1 MPTTKSGSSSR
12 AGKTKS
18 SNGGKEKPSNGDT
31 LRHEDGSEQENSQ
44 LEKLF
49 TDSLK
54 DIYWAEKQL
63 TKTLPKMKKAA
74 TTDELKSA
82 IEEHLAQTEGHVKRL
97 EQVFDMC
104 GKKVQAKKCDAMEG
118 LIKEGDSVVEE
129 TEDGSMTRDVGIII
143 AAQKVEH
150 YEIATY
156 GGLVQLATTMG
167 KDDVAEI
174 LSQTL
179 EEEKETDQLLTEI
192 AENNINWEAEM
203 EDERQEK
210 E

>member
-1 MPTTKSGSSSR
+1 MPTTKTRSSSR

-18 SNGGKEKPSNGDT
+18 ANGSTEKPSNEETSRSGS
-31 LRHEDGSEQENSQ
+31 GSEQENSQ

-82 IEEHLAQTEGHVKRL
+82 IEEHLTQTEGHVKRL
-97 EQVFDMC
+97 EQVFEMC

-118 LIKEGDSVVEE
+118 LIKEGDSIVEE
-129 TEDGSMTRDVGIII
+129 TQGGSMTRDAGIIM

-156 GGLVQLATTMG
+156 GSLVQIAKTLGMNDAAEVLHQTLDEEKQADEKLTE
-167 KDDVAEI
+167 VAEWHVN
-174 LSQTL
+174 QAA
-179 EEEKETDQLLTEI
+179 EKEAI
-192 AENNINWEAEM
+192 NN
-203 EDERQEK
+203 
-210 E
+210 

>member
-1 MPTTKSGSSSR
+1 MPTTKTRSSLKS
-12 AGKTKS
+12 GKTRSANGSTSKH
-18 SNGGKEKPSNGDT
+18 SNGETSKPEN
-31 LRHEDGSEQENSQ
+31 GSEQENSQ

-49 TDSLK
+49 IDSLK

-118 LIKEGDSVVEE
+118 LIKEGDSIVEE
-129 TEDGSMTRDVGIII
+129 TQQGTMTRDAGIIM

-156 GGLVQLATTMG
+156 GSLVQIAKTLGMNDAAEVLHLTLDEEKQADEKLTE
-167 KDDVAEI
+167 VAEWHVN
-174 LSQTL
+174 QAA
-179 EEEKETDQLLTEI
+179 EKEAI
-192 AENNINWEAEM
+192 NN
-203 EDERQEK
+203 
-210 E
+210 

>member
-1 MPTTKSGSSSR
+1 MPTTKTRSSLRS
-12 AGKTKS
+12 GKTKS
-18 SNGGKEKPSNGDT
+18 TNGGTAKPSSGETSKPEN
-31 LRHEDGSEQENSQ
+31 GSEQENSQ

-74 TTDELKSA
+74 TTDELKFA

-97 EQVFDMC
+97 ERVFEMC

-118 LIKEGDSVVEE
+118 IIKEGDSIVEE
-129 TEDGSMTRDVGIII
+129 TQEGSMTRDAGIIM

-156 GGLVQLATTMG
+156 GSLVQIAKTLGMNDAAEVLHQTLDEEKQADEKLTE
-167 KDDVAEI
+167 VAEWHVN
-174 LSQTL
+174 L
-179 EEEKETDQLLTEI
+179 EAEKEEI
-192 AENNINWEAEM
+192 NN
-203 EDERQEK
+203 
-210 E
+210 

>member
-1 MPTTKSGSSSR
+1 MPTTKTRSSLRS
-12 AGKTKS
+12 GKTKS
-18 SNGGKEKPSNGDT
+18 TNGGTAKPSSGETSKPEN
-31 LRHEDGSEQENSQ
+31 GSEQENSQ

-54 DIYWAEKQL
+54 YIYWAEKQL

-74 TTDELKSA
+74 TTDELKFA

-97 EQVFDMC
+97 ERVFEMC

-118 LIKEGDSVVEE
+118 IIKEGDSIVEE
-129 TEDGSMTRDVGIII
+129 TQEGSMTRDAGIIM

-156 GGLVQLATTMG
+156 GSLVQIAKTLGMNDAAEVLHQTLDEEKQADEKLTE
-167 KDDVAEI
+167 VAEWHVN
-174 LSQTL
+174 L
-179 EEEKETDQLLTEI
+179 EAEKEEI
-192 AENNINWEAEM
+192 NN
-203 EDERQEK
+203 
-210 E
+210 

>member
-1 MPTTKSGSSSR
+1 MPTTKTRSSLRS
-12 AGKTKS
+12 GKTRSANGSTAKQ
-18 SNGGKEKPSNGDT
+18 SNGETSNS
-31 LRHEDGSEQENSQ
+31 ENGSEQENSQ

-74 TTDELKSA
+74 TTDDLKSA

-118 LIKEGDSVVEE
+118 LIKEGDSIVEE
-129 TEDGSMTRDVGIII
+129 TQEGSMTRDAGIIM

-156 GGLVQLATTMG
+156 GSLVQIAKTLGMNDAAEVLHLTLDEEKQADEKLTE
-167 KDDVAEI
+167 VAEWHVN
-174 LSQTL
+174 QAA
-179 EEEKETDQLLTEI
+179 EKEAI
-192 AENNINWEAEM
+192 NN
-203 EDERQEK
+203 
-210 E
+210 

>member
-1 MPTTKSGSSSR
+1 MPTTKTGSSSK
-12 AGKTKS
+12 AGKAKS
-18 SNGGKEKPSNGDT
+18 ANGSTAKPSSGETSKTEN
-31 LRHEDGSEQENSQ
+31 GSEQETSQ

-74 TTDELKSA
+74 TTDELKFA

-97 EQVFDMC
+97 ERVFEMC

-118 LIKEGDSVVEE
+118 IIKEGDSIVEE
-129 TEDGSMTRDVGIII
+129 TQEGSMTRDAGIIM

-156 GGLVQLATTMG
+156 GSLVQIAKTLGMNDAAEVLHQTLDEEKQADEKLTE
-167 KDDVAEI
+167 VAEWHVN
-174 LSQTL
+174 L
-179 EEEKETDQLLTEI
+179 EAEKEEI
-192 AENNINWEAEM
+192 NN
-203 EDERQEK
+203 
-210 E
+210 